1 MSNFKLTQ
9 TAAEVQGILNKVQVN
24 EQNIASKQDRL
35 ITGFN
40 YRTINGYSLLGKGNI
55 SLASIQQLH
64 DDSFTFPLNDSDKL
78 VCIGDSTTAGVGASA
93 EDKKYIAVL
102 GKLMGAKT
110 TVNLGISGSTLCIG
124 GSRGSNFGALSN
136 EALKSTSS
144 NKTIVTIMIGLNDFD
159 QANDGINTHPAVG
172 TKKQY
177 TLGSPDSTDELT
189 IYGALYKW
197 NEKIKE
203 LKKYSDYA
211 NTHFI
216 WITPF
221 PTGSAGQGKTD
232 WNPLTQVNYAGYT
245 LRDLCQA
252 VIDMAN
258 RYRLPCIDV
267 NLYSGICYN
276 PNNPRSVSQYVP
288 DRLHANDAGYNLIAN
303 CIYNWMCGGA
313 TRLDK
318 VYLGSGKENTVKL
331 LEALSL
337 SFATQYM
344 FGAAKDAVKS
354 SAITAIS
361 FDKNKGS
368 IAAKRKFSLI
378 PIIEP
383 SYASGE
389 GLVYESTDDLVASV
403 NSLGIVTAH
412 QVGTCSIMC
421 RDTINGAYALYTLT
435 VTPEIITPLAK
446 FNLIAPEKLLVNS
459 KNDITLDLLPS
470 NTSQT
475 NFSWEIQPE
484 GLVTWEEIVNGIRI
498 TTTKQTGE
506 ITVKC
511 TSLDNKELPPATK
524 TLTITRGDPIDL
536 ATLTFEDYKGT
547 SEYDTSTHRL
557 TSNYMILSN
566 TPRAAICQQ
575 PFTIG
580 KEMRLKLHYD
590 LTGGQ
595 YQEILGFCSSND
607 INKIDSSKEIWSI
620 VDFQIL
626 VGVWN
631 IYSDGSGTKTGM
643 PRTAGGSNFNPAVQG
658 HQDRAAYDIW
668 LKWIFDEDTH
678 TILSYYSTTG
688 DDSNY
693 VQIAL
698 PNHEKTTDAINLQK
712 QLSELYFY
720 EGHSHNAAGKNG
732 YIDILYFGPRQD

>member
-1 MSNFKLTQ
+1 
-9 TAAEVQGILNKVQVN
+9 
-24 EQNIASKQDRL
+24 
-35 ITGFN
+35 
-40 YRTINGYSLLGKGNI
+40 
-55 SLASIQQLH
+55 
-64 DDSFTFPLNDSDKL
+64 
-78 VCIGDSTTAGVGASA
+78 
-93 EDKKYIAVL
+93 
-102 GKLMGAKT
+102 
-110 TVNLGISGSTLCIG
+110 
-124 GSRGSNFGALSN
+124 
-136 EALKSTSS
+136 
-144 NKTIVTIMIGLNDFD
+144 
-159 QANDGINTHPAVG
+159 
-172 TKKQY
+172 
-177 TLGSPDSTDELT
+177 
-189 IYGALYKW
+189 
-197 NEKIKE
+197 
-203 LKKYSDYA
+203 
-211 NTHFI
+211 
-216 WITPF
+216 
-221 PTGSAGQGKTD
+221 
-232 WNPLTQVNYAGYT
+232 
-245 LRDLCQA
+245 
-252 VIDMAN
+252 MAN
-258 RYRLPCIDV
+258 RYGLPCIDV

-318 VYLGSGKENTVKL
+318 VYFGSGKENTVKL

-403 NSLGIVTAH
+403 NSLGVVTAH

-446 FNLIAPEKLLVNS
+446 FSLITPDKLLINS
-459 KNDITLDLLPS
+459 KTDITLDLLPS

-511 TSLDNKELPPATK
+511 SSLDNKELPSVTK
-524 TLTITRGDPIDL
+524 TLTITRGDPVDL
-536 ATLTFEDYKGT
+536 ATLAFEDYNGT

-557 TSNYMILSN
+557 TSNYMILN
-566 TPRAAICQQ
+566 ATPRAAICQQ

-607 INKIDSSKEIWSI
+607 INKIDSTKEIWSI
-620 VDFQIL
+620 AGMQIL

-631 IYSDGSGTKTGM
+631 IYSDGNGTKTGM

-668 LKWIFDEDTH
+668 LK
-678 TILSYYSTTG
+678 
-688 DDSNY
+688 
-693 VQIAL
+693 
-698 PNHEKTTDAINLQK
+698 
-712 QLSELYFY
+712 
-720 EGHSHNAAGKNG
+720 
-732 YIDILYFGPRQD
+732 